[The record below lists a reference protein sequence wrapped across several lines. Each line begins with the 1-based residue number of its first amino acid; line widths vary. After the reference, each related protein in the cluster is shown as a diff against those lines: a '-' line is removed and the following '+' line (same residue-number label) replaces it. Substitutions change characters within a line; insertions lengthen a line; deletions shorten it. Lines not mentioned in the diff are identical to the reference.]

1 MPDLTMAIPMFAN
14 KSVLTLQQL
23 LADEQ
28 VELPTA
34 LAAIPV
40 TRLALDSRDVQFGD
54 IFIALA
60 GSATD
65 GRKFVQD
72 AFARGAVAA
81 LTETANGDPRL
92 VHIANL
98 RTRLSALAAKVYG
111 DASAALPLYGVTGT
125 NGKTTIS
132 QLLAAALTRLT
143 GPTFVLGTLGY
154 GLYGELQPGSHTT
167 PDAIV
172 LQRLLAAGVNHGA
185 RAAAMEVSSH
195 GLDQG
200 RVEALH
206 FATAIFTNLTRD
218 HLDYHR
224 TMAAYG
230 AAKRR
235 LFVWPGLHHCV
246 INADDEFGR
255 ELLADPDIVA
265 SKYSYGVRAHALT
278 GIAGSV
284 HAERIHYSSDG
295 ILAEIVTPWGRKLL
309 QSPLLGE
316 FNLSNLLAALTALC
330 ANGYALDDVAG
341 VLGTVPPIAGRMER
355 FGGGEQ
361 PLVVV
366 DYAHTPDALE
376 KAVMALRLHC
386 HGRVAVVFGC
396 GGDRDKGKRPEM
408 GAIAERFADVVL
420 LSNDNPRSED
430 PLTIANEI
438 RAGMQQGASVRF
450 IADRRL
456 AITTILSELNAGDA
470 VLLAGK
476 GHEAY
481 VEANGQRTP
490 YSEVAVVQDLLQER
504 LGARR

>member
-1 MPDLTMAIPMFAN
+1 MSESKVT
-14 KSVLTLQQL
+14 LTLQQL
-23 LADEQ
+23 LAGESVQ
-28 VELPTA
+28 VSA
-34 LAAIPV
+34 SMAAIPV
-40 TRLALDSRDVQFGD
+40 TRLTLDSRDVQFGD

-60 GSATD
+60 GTATD
-65 GRKFVQD
+65 GRKFIAD

-81 LTETANGDPRL
+81 LTETANGDERL
-92 VHIANL
+92 IAVPNL
-98 RTRLSALAAKVYG
+98 RMRVSALAAKTYD
-111 DASAALPLYGVTGT
+111 DASAAMPLYAVTGT
-125 NGKTTIS
+125 NGKTTTS

-154 GLYGELQPGSHTT
+154 GLFGELQPGRHTT
-167 PDAIV
+167 PDAIA
-172 LQRLLAAGVNHGA
+172 LQRLLAEGLKQGA

-206 FATAIFTNLTRD
+206 FRTAIFTNLTRD
-218 HLDYHR
+218 HLDYHG

-235 LFVWPGLHHCV
+235 LFVWPALQHAV

-255 ELLADPDIVA
+255 ELLADPAITA
-265 SKYSYGVRAHALT
+265 SKYSYGVRAHAIA

-330 ANGYALDDVAG
+330 ANGFSLDEVAG
-341 VLGTVPPIAGRMER
+341 VLGTVQPIAGRMER

-376 KAVMALRLHC
+376 KALMALRLHC
-386 HGRVAVVFGC
+386 HGKVAVVFGC

-408 GAIAERFADVVL
+408 GAIAERFADDVV
-420 LSNDNPRSED
+420 LSNDNPRSEA
-430 PLTIANEI
+430 PLAIANDI
-438 RAGMQQGASVRF
+438 RAGMKAGAGVRF
-450 IADRRL
+450 IADRQQAIATVL
-456 AITTILSELNAGDA
+456 AELQAGDA
-470 VLLAGK
+470 LLLAGK

-490 YSEVAVVQDLLQER
+490 YSEVAVVQTLLQN
-504 LGARR
+504 LQGARR

>member
-1 MPDLTMAIPMFAN
+1 MMPELGT
-14 KSVLTLQQL
+14 LTLQQL
-23 LADEQ
+23 LADEGIT
-28 VELPTA
+28 LPPA

-40 TRLALDSRDVQFGD
+40 TRLTLDSREVQFGD
-54 IFIALA
+54 VFIALA

-65 GRKFVQD
+65 GRKFVAD
-72 AFARGAVAA
+72 AFAKGAVVA
-81 LTETANGDPRL
+81 LTEAANGDARMVAVP
-92 VHIANL
+92 NL
-98 RTRLSALAAKVYG
+98 RMRVSALAAKLYG

-125 NGKTTIS
+125 NGKTTS
-132 QLLAAALTRLT
+132 CQLLAAALTRLQ

-154 GLYGELQPGSHTT
+154 GLYGELHPGRHTT
-167 PDAIV
+167 PDAIA
-172 LQRLLAAGVNHGA
+172 LQRLLAEGA
-185 RAAAMEVSSH
+185 KQGACAAAMEVSSH

-200 RVEALH
+200 RVEALR
-206 FATAIFTNLTRD
+206 FRTAIFTNLTRD
-218 HLDYHR
+218 HLDYHG

-235 LFVWPGLHHCV
+235 LFVWPALQHVV
-246 INADDEFGR
+246 INADDPFGR
-255 ELLADPDIVA
+255 ELLADPAITA
-265 SKYSYGVRAHALT
+265 QKFSYGVRAHNISGL
-278 GIAGSV
+278 AGSV
-284 HAERIHYSSDG
+284 HAERIHYSNDG
-295 ILAEIVTPWGRKLL
+295 ILAEIITPWGRKLL

-330 ANGYALDDVAG
+330 ANGHALDDVAG
-341 VLGTVPPIAGRMER
+341 VLGTVRPIAGRMER

-376 KAVMALRLHC
+376 KALMALRLHC
-386 HGRVAVVFGC
+386 HGKVAVVFGC

-408 GAIAERFADVVL
+408 GALAERFADLVL

-430 PLTIANEI
+430 PLAIANDI
-438 RAGMQQGASVRF
+438 RAGMKAGQSVRF
-450 IADRRL
+450 IADRKQ
-456 AITTILSELNAGDA
+456 AITAVLAELSSGDA

-490 YSEVAVVQDLLQER
+490 YSEVAVVQEL
-504 LGARR
+504 LGAMR

>member
-1 MPDLTMAIPMFAN
+1 MPELN
-14 KSVLTLQQL
+14 GNLTLQQL
-23 LADEQ
+23 LADER
-28 VELPTA
+28 VLVPAA
-34 LAAIPV
+34 LAAVPV
-40 TRLALDSRDVQFGD
+40 SRLTLDSRDVQFGD
-54 IFIALA
+54 VFIALA
-60 GSATD
+60 GTTTD
-65 GRKFVQD
+65 GRKFIND
-72 AFARGAVAA
+72 AFAKGAVAA
-81 LTETANGDPRL
+81 LAEAANGDARIVAVP
-92 VHIANL
+92 NL
-98 RTRLSALAAKVYG
+98 RMRVSALAAKLYG
-111 DASAALPLYGVTGT
+111 DASSKLPLYGVTGT
-125 NGKTTIS
+125 NGKTTTS
-132 QLLAAALTRLT
+132 QLLAAALTRLQ

-154 GLYGELQPGSHTT
+154 GLYGALQPGRHTT
-167 PDAIV
+167 PDAIA
-172 LQRLLAAGVNHGA
+172 LQRLLADGVKQGA

-200 RVEALH
+200 RVEALQ
-206 FATAIFTNLTRD
+206 FRTAIFSNLTRD
-218 HLDYHR
+218 HLDYHG

-235 LFVWPGLHHCV
+235 LFVWPGLQHAV

-255 ELLADPDIVA
+255 ELLADTAITA
-265 SKYSYGVRAHALT
+265 AKYSYGTRAHT
-278 GIAGSV
+278 MPGVAGSV
-284 HAERIHYSSDG
+284 HAERIHYSNDG

-341 VLGTVPPIAGRMER
+341 VLGTVRPIAGRMER
-355 FGGGEQ
+355 FGGGDK

-386 HGRVAVVFGC
+386 HGKVAVVFGC

-430 PLTIANEI
+430 PLAIANDI
-438 RAGMQQGASVRF
+438 RADMKAGQQVRF
-450 IADRRL
+450 IADRKQ
-456 AITTILSELNAGDA
+456 AIATILSELQVGDA

-481 VEANGQRTP
+481 VEAHGERTP
-490 YSEVAVVQDLLQER
+490 YSEVAVVQELLQQWQ
-504 LGARR
+504 GARP